1 MTTQLLTNMLKAACS
16 VTGCSTKQA
25 LGRCRKRN
33 LVNARLVFFLLATDH
48 GCRSIKATWFL
59 QRERTMAY
67 YFNKQANNLMSYDLR
82 FQTLYHKAK
91 IKYNEINNLNNAEK

>member
-1 MTTQLLTNMLKAACS
+1 MTTQLLTNMLNAACS
-16 VTGCSTKQA
+16 VTGCSAKQA

-33 LVNARLVFFLLATDH
+33 FVNARLVFYLLATNH